1 MYEKFFHLKKRPFS
15 IAPDPGFLYMSDR
28 HRDAL
33 AHLKYGLE
41 SDGGFVLVTGE
52 VGTGK
57 TTLLRN
63 IIGQVPGDIDV
74 AFILNPRLTVRELL
88 QTICDEL
95 AIDYPAEDQ
104 HSVKPY
110 IDQLNKHLLATH
122 ERGRSTVVVID
133 EAQNLSP
140 AVLEQLRLLTNL
152 ETNERK
158 LLRIILVGQPELRA
172 MLARQEL
179 RQLSQRVTAR
189 YHLEPL
195 NLADTRAYLAHRL
208 SVSGGNPNLFST
220 AASWNIHR
228 HAGGIPRL
236 INIIADRALLGAYA
250 DNKPGVD
257 FLTSQKAAGET
268 LSDNKAL
275 WNTLAVGGA
284 FMLAA
289 GIGWWLLTNPSQ
301 TRNAPAGV
309 VDSASTRTQQPG
321 QSGPQ
326 QIVREQTPNIAST
339 QPMPVAE
346 SAPPAQAQPEPT
358 PSEQQ
363 ITAAQVQRPKESA
376 NVSSTAKTSPN
387 STSNSTSN
395 TPAVEQI
402 SQAQLAGLPQPIA
415 GVPFYRSQRR
425 AFATMFDL
433 WGITYSADDSTV
445 PCDYAPR
452 FQLQCTKRVIN
463 WNDLKQLNIPV
474 VMQFNGPN
482 DKVFYATAISTQD
495 ERVTLDQGGQQSI
508 FDLEALQQVWNG
520 TIIGLWPTP
529 ENYRGSLQEGS
540 NEQAVRELR
549 ELLGNAINRD
559 LGNSRSFDAALSQA
573 LQEFQSSN
581 RLARDG
587 IAGPAT
593 WLLLHRAAGY
603 DIPRLQG

>member
-1 MYEKFFHLKKRPFS
+1 
-15 IAPDPGFLYMSDR
+15 MSDR

-63 IIGQVPGDIDV
+63 IIGQVPGDVDV

-95 AIDYPAEDQ
+95 AIEYPTEDQ

-110 IDQLNKHLLATH
+110 IDQLNRHLLDTH
-122 ERGRSTVVVID
+122 ERGRRTVVVID

-158 LLRIILVGQPELRA
+158 LLRIILVGQPELRI

-195 NLADTRAYLAHRL
+195 SLGDTRAYLAHRL

-228 HAGGIPRL
+228 RAGGIPRL

-250 DNKPGVD
+250 DNKPRVE
-257 FLTSQKAAGET
+257 FLTSQKAARET
-268 LSDNKAL
+268 LNDNKAL
-275 WNTLAVGGA
+275 WNWLAVAGA
-284 FMLAA
+284 LVLAA
-289 GIGWWLLTNPSQ
+289 GASWWLLK
-301 TRNAPAGV
+301 
-309 VDSASTRTQQPG
+309 D
-321 QSGPQ
+321 PQ
-326 QIVREQTPNIAST
+326 NNS
-339 QPMPVAE
+339 
-346 SAPPAQAQPEPT
+346 SAQAQ
-358 PSEQQ
+358 
-363 ITAAQVQRPKESA
+363 ITATNPNQVQQSNPSASLPVVREPVVNPQPVPRPVA
-376 NVSSTAKTSPN
+376 P
-387 STSNSTSN
+387 
-395 TPAVEQI
+395 VEQRNLAPESQARSASAAGALEI
-402 SQAQLAGLPQPIA
+402 AQPSDQFSTQVSESSPQQSLPQLSQAQLVQTQGSEIPQPIS

-425 AFATMFDL
+425 AFTTMFRL
-433 WGITYSADDSTV
+433 WGITYEATDTTV
-445 PCDYAPR
+445 PCNYAPR
-452 FQLQCTKRVIN
+452 YQLQCTKRILN
-463 WNDLKQLNIPV
+463 WNDLQQLNIPV
-474 VMQFNGPN
+474 VMQLSGPGEQ
-482 DKVFYATAISTQD
+482 VFYATAISARSQS
-495 ERVTLDQGGQQSI
+495 VTLDQGGQRSI
-508 FDLEALQQVWNG
+508 VALSSLQQVWNG
-520 TIIGLWPTP
+520 TVIALWPTP
-529 ENYRGSLQEGS
+529 ENYRGSLQVGS

-559 LGNSRSFDAALSQA
+559 LGSSKSFDAQLGRALE
-573 LQEFQSSN
+573 EFQANN
-581 RLARDG
+581 RLASDG

-603 DIPRLQG
+603 DIPSLQG

>member
-28 HRDAL
+28 HSEAL

-41 SDGGFVLVTGE
+41 SEGGFVLVTGE

-63 IIGQVPGDIDV
+63 IIGQVPGNVDV

-95 AIDYPAEDQ
+95 AIDYPNQDQ

-110 IDQLNKHLLATH
+110 IDTLNKHLLETH
-122 ERGRSTVVVID
+122 QSNRSTVVVID

-172 MLARQEL
+172 MLDRQEL

-189 YHLEPL
+189 YHLAPL
-195 NLADTRAYLAHRL
+195 RLADTRAYLAHRL
-208 SVSGGNPNLFST
+208 SVSGGNPNLFSN

-228 HAGGIPRL
+228 KAGGIPRL

-250 DNKPGVD
+250 DNKPRVD
-257 FLTSQKAAGET
+257 FMTSQKAARET
-268 LSDNKAL
+268 LSDKKAMWRWL
-275 WNTLAVGGA
+275 GVAGA
-284 FMLAA
+284 LLLAA
-289 GIGWWLLTNPSQ
+289 GAGWWLLSNP
-301 TRNAPAGV
+301 
-309 VDSASTRTQQPG
+309 
-321 QSGPQ
+321 
-326 QIVREQTPNIAST
+326 TPNSNMQAGLTKPQPTQTQEHVSPAAQPALRDEGTPPAPEFSERNRTPEAPNRFEPDYVNEVST
-339 QPMPVAE
+339 QPETTTLKISTTNPAE
-346 SAPPAQAQPEPT
+346 TIATTAVLPP
-358 PSEQQ
+358 
-363 ITAAQVQRPKESA
+363 
-376 NVSSTAKTSPN
+376 KTSPN
-387 STSNSTSN
+387 RSLQSLSAT
-395 TPAVEQI
+395 QR
-402 SQAQLAGLPQPIA
+402 AQLPQPVP

-425 AFATMFDL
+425 AFATMFEL
-433 WGITYSADDSTV
+433 WGITYVATDTTV

-452 FQLQCTKRVIN
+452 YQLQCTKRVID
-463 WNDLKQLNIPV
+463 WDALQQLNIPV
-474 VMQFNGPN
+474 VMQLKGPN
-482 DKVFYATAISTQD
+482 DQVFYATAITTRNNS
-495 ERVTLDQGGQQSI
+495 VTLDQSGQQTVVP
-508 FDLEALQQVWNG
+508 LESLKHVWTG

-529 ENYRGSLQEGS
+529 EIYRGSIKQGS

-549 ELLGNAINRD
+549 ELLGRAINRD
-559 LGNSRSFDAALSQA
+559 LGNSRSFDAQLSRA
-573 LQEFQSSN
+573 LQEFQSTN
-581 RLARDG
+581 NLAQDG

-603 DIPRLQG
+603 DIPDLKG

>member
-28 HRDAL
+28 HSEAL

-41 SDGGFVLVTGE
+41 SEGGFVLVTGE

-63 IIGQVPGDIDV
+63 IIGQVPGDVDV

-88 QTICDEL
+88 QTVCDEL

-110 IDQLNKHLLATH
+110 IDTLNKHLLETH
-122 ERGRSTVVVID
+122 KQNRSTVVVID

-172 MLARQEL
+172 MLDRKEL

-195 NLADTRAYLAHRL
+195 NLKDTRAYLAHRL
-208 SVSGGNPNLFST
+208 TVSGGNPNLFST

-228 HAGGIPRL
+228 KASGIPRL

-250 DNKPGVD
+250 DNRPRVD
-257 FLTSQKAAGET
+257 LLTSQKAARET
-268 LSDNKAL
+268 LSSKTEIWGWLGVAGAL
-275 WNTLAVGGA
+275 LLAASASWWALSNPTSDTNRQASESNPPQTQTRQPSPLERVAPGRASEVLAESEGVGVGAEALTLAEPAPVTKPPPVA
-284 FMLAA
+284 
-289 GIGWWLLTNPSQ
+289 TQ
-301 TRNAPAGV
+301 APA
-309 VDSASTRTQQPG
+309 SQ
-321 QSGPQ
+321 
-326 QIVREQTPNIAST
+326 
-339 QPMPVAE
+339 PVAE
-346 SAPPAQAQPEPT
+346 PTRLEPNLPATQL
-358 PSEQQ
+358 
-363 ITAAQVQRPKESA
+363 
-376 NVSSTAKTSPN
+376 
-387 STSNSTSN
+387 
-395 TPAVEQI
+395 
-402 SQAQLAGLPQPIA
+402 SQAQLPQPIP

-425 AFATMFDL
+425 AFATMFGL
-433 WGITYSADDSTV
+433 WGITYATTDSTV

-452 FQLQCTKRVIN
+452 FQLQCTKRVID
-463 WNDLKQLNIPV
+463 WNALKQLNVPV
-474 VMQFNGPN
+474 VMQLNGP
-482 DKVFYATAISTQD
+482 DDQVFYATAINTRNQSI
-495 ERVTLDQGGQQSI
+495 TLDQGGQRSVVSI
-508 FDLEALQQVWNG
+508 ESLQQVWSG
-520 TIIGLWPTP
+520 TVIALWPTP
-529 ENYRGSLQEGS
+529 ENYRGSIAQGS

-559 LGNSRSFDAALSQA
+559 LGDSRSFDAQLSRA
-573 LQEFQSSN
+573 LQDFQSTN
-581 RLARDG
+581 KLARDG

-603 DIPRLQG
+603 DIPELQG

>member
-1 MYEKFFHLKKRPFS
+1 MYEKFFHFKKRPFS

-28 HRDAL
+28 HSEAL

-41 SDGGFVLVTGE
+41 SEGGFVLVTGE

-63 IIGQVPGDIDV
+63 IIGEVPGDVDV

-95 AIDYPAEDQ
+95 AIDYPTEDQ

-110 IDQLNKHLLATH
+110 IDTLNKHLLETH
-122 ERGRSTVVVID
+122 KQNRSTVVVID

-172 MLARQEL
+172 MLDRQEL

-195 NLADTRAYLAHRL
+195 NLRETRGYLAHRL
-208 SVSGGNPNLFST
+208 TVSGGNPNLFST

-250 DNKPGVD
+250 DNKPRVD
-257 FLTSQKAAGET
+257 FLTSQKAAREA
-268 LSDNKAL
+268 LSSKSAMWGWLSVAGAL
-275 WNTLAVGGA
+275 L
-284 FMLAA
+284 LAA
-289 GIGWWLLTNPSQ
+289 GAGWWLLNTPPSEAKRQASVSNPPSTQ
-301 TRNAPAGV
+301 T
-309 VDSASTRTQQPG
+309 STPD
-321 QSGPQ
+321 P
-326 QIVREQTPNIAST
+326 REQVVSDRVTEA
-339 QPMPVAE
+339 PVD
-346 SAPPAQAQPEPT
+346 PEPVKDAEAFT
-358 PSEQQ
+358 LVEPVRA
-363 ITAAQVQRPKESA
+363 T
-376 NVSSTAKTSPN
+376 
-387 STSNSTSN
+387 
-395 TPAVEQI
+395 TPAPIPQEPGPTTTQL
-402 SQAQLAGLPQPIA
+402 SQAQLPQPIP
-415 GVPFYRSQRR
+415 GIPFYRSQRR
-425 AFATMFDL
+425 AFATMFGL
-433 WGITYSADDSTV
+433 WGITYAATDITV

-452 FQLQCTKRVIN
+452 FQLQCTKRVID
-463 WNDLKQLNIPV
+463 WSALQQLNIPV
-474 VMQFNGPN
+474 VMQLNGPDN
-482 DKVFYATAISTQD
+482 QVFYATAISTSNQS
-495 ERVTLDQGGQQSI
+495 VTLDQSGKRSVVSL
-508 FDLEALQQVWNG
+508 DSLLQVWNG
-520 TIIGLWPTP
+520 SVIALWPTP
-529 ENYRGSLQEGS
+529 ENYRGSLSQGS

-559 LGNSRSFDAALSQA
+559 LGNSRSFDERLSRA
-573 LQEFQSSN
+573 LQEFQSTN
-581 RLARDG
+581 KLASDG

-603 DIPRLQG
+603 DIPELQG